1 MFLEQSGLSIK
12 TKKFQE
18 IMAELYQ
25 VERTFFGYCVRMNEL
40 LRDSD
45 EMISSGSYDSGPW
58 DDRTLESEFVDDQS
72 PD

>member
-1 MFLEQSGLSIK
+1 
-12 TKKFQE
+12 
-18 IMAELYQ
+18 MAELYQ

-45 EMISSGSYDSGPW
+45 EMISSGSYDSGAW